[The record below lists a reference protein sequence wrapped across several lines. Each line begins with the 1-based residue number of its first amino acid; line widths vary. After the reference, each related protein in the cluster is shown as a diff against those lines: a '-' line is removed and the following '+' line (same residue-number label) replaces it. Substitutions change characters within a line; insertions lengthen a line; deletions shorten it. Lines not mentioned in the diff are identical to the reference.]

1 MFPPCPLAPVP
12 SETSGVDLLQVFSGI
27 VQGLVI
33 LRTPNYLA
41 FAGCAGRS
49 SHCPHWA
56 TKPRKA
62 IAVQASFSDVIG
74 DVISQAGV
82 TDTAGTTFP
91 FQDGCVLT
99 AQIGASERP
108 AIYLSFLWRESQ
120 NTSSLTLCTILL
132 PKSQRGKFS
141 SLSSLT
147 VATLASLWVW
157 CVSSLKNKYRHHLL
171 QSAFADCL
179 YCSHGKSSV
188 PSLRANGNP

>member
-141 SLSSLT
+141 GISITVLTDCCYFSIIMGMMCFLLEEQIQTSPPPECFCWLSIL
-147 VATLASLWVW
+147 
-157 CVSSLKNKYRHHLL
+157 
-171 QSAFADCL
+171 
-179 YCSHGKSSV
+179 
-188 PSLRANGNP
+188 